1 MILTIDEIVE
11 KILAERTRQKE
22 LPGSEWDHKN
32 SPGEWVALISHY
44 VCAEVR
50 RNGISPSKEYFQE
63 SLIKAAAV
71 ILATLEHIDDMY
83 EREQLV

>member
-1 MILTIDEIVE
+1 MSSNVNEFISQILI
-11 KILAERTRQKE
+11 ERSRQKD

-32 SPGEWVALISHY
+32 SPGEWIALISHY
-44 VCAEVR
+44 VSEEVR
-50 RNGISPSKEYFQE
+50 RNGILPSKEYFEE

-83 EREQLV
+83 EREQLI